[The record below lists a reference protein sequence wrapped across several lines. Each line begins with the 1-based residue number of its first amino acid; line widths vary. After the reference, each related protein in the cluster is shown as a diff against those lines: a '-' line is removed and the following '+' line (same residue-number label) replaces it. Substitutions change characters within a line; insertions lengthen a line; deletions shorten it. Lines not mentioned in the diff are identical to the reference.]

1 MPLCDED
8 IPLCDEVMQLC
19 GEVIALCDED
29 MPLCDED
36 MALCDEVM
44 PLCDEDMPLC
54 DEVMPLCD
62 ENPAE
67 HRRNRG
73 NRAKKCKRTWTGQF
87 VCLADRNAS
96 SVPSSEIKQILTR
109 AGLGLKR
116 LTFDSECKSRDLMD
130 TLMSDA
136 GFPQLRDCGGVEL
149 LHCAYAKQLKVI
161 TCNWSV
167 PDLKTNLGSQSK
179 IYIRPIQK
187 NLSTKPISSETDETL
202 ITQTCMGC
210 NKEFNIRELRDHL
223 WTCTARS
230 DEDEDDVSYEYDR
243 NEEQEDLNII
253 DPVDNTS
260 DTANGTTNM
269 IPNMDVQQ
277 SAAASNPDN
286 TPMDDSLP
294 KEETVD
300 DVVTAT
306 YEYCNT
312 NSVSDPVEIL
322 KIFQSKM
329 VTGRKL
335 DIEDSA
341 VLVEGET
348 NFIMVDRSN
357 ILRTAIDEICLIDNP
372 RLTLEVEFY
381 GEEARDLGGPRK
393 EFFTEVLREIHDKY
407 FENGLKQHL
416 EEDYKTVGVI
426 MGLST
431 LQNGRIPQFMGEEV
445 RQELFQSPFPSPCIE
460 QLRQGFD
467 KLGICKLAKKLPLL
481 LHLFVPNANSALTFR
496 KLKTLLKPKFSPEGS
511 NNRKH
516 ENDVYTI
523 FIAYMREAAGKYFY

>member
-1 MPLCDED
+1 
-8 IPLCDEVMQLC
+8 
-19 GEVIALCDED
+19 
-29 MPLCDED
+29 
-36 MALCDEVM
+36 
-44 PLCDEDMPLC
+44 
-54 DEVMPLCD
+54 
-62 ENPAE
+62 
-67 HRRNRG
+67 
-73 NRAKKCKRTWTGQF
+73 
-87 VCLADRNAS
+87 
-96 SVPSSEIKQILTR
+96 
-109 AGLGLKR
+109 
-116 LTFDSECKSRDLMD
+116 
-130 TLMSDA
+130 
-136 GFPQLRDCGGVEL
+136 
-149 LHCAYAKQLKVI
+149 
-161 TCNWSV
+161 
-167 PDLKTNLGSQSK
+167 
-179 IYIRPIQK
+179 
-187 NLSTKPISSETDETL
+187 
-202 ITQTCMGC
+202 MGC

-230 DEDEDDVSYEYDR
+230 DEDEDDVSYDR

-253 DPVDNTS
+253 DLVDNTS

-445 RQELFQSPFPSPCIE
+445 RRELFQSPFPSLCIE
-460 QLRQGFD
+460 QLRRGFD

-523 FIAYMREAAGKYFY
+523 FIAYMREAAGGRRCEGDITLNHILKFVTCDYDEPILGYTEGPAIDFYEVPNNASFLPTANTCINMLKLPRATHDHPLPDKDTLFKLYDYAFSCHYFGAI

>member
-1 MPLCDED
+1 MED
-8 IPLCDEVMQLC
+8 ILRRANLSSLLPRFQEQKIESTTILSLTDGELTRLGVTTIGDRVRLRELCSPEASSEYSPNDTTGSGTSTTTSGSASLTASTSRIRRERSFLFSPHQ
-19 GEVIALCDED
+19 
-29 MPLCDED
+29 
-36 MALCDEVM
+36 
-44 PLCDEDMPLC
+44 
-54 DEVMPLCD
+54 
-62 ENPAE
+62 NPAE

-230 DEDEDDVSYEYDR
+230 DEDEDDVSYDR
-243 NEEQEDLNII
+243 TEEQEDLNII
-253 DPVDNTS
+253 DTVDNTS

-269 IPNMDVQQ
+269 ISNMDVQQ

-286 TPMDDSLP
+286 TPNDDSLP
-294 KEETVD
+294 NEETVD

-312 NSVSDPVEIL
+312 NSVSDPVEI
-322 KIFQSKM
+322 
-329 VTGRKL
+329 
-335 DIEDSA
+335 
-341 VLVEGET
+341 
-348 NFIMVDRSN
+348 
-357 ILRTAIDEICLIDNP
+357 
-372 RLTLEVEFY
+372 
-381 GEEARDLGGPRK
+381 
-393 EFFTEVLREIHDKY
+393 
-407 FENGLKQHL
+407 
-416 EEDYKTVGVI
+416 
-426 MGLST
+426 
-431 LQNGRIPQFMGEEV
+431 
-445 RQELFQSPFPSPCIE
+445 
-460 QLRQGFD
+460 
-467 KLGICKLAKKLPLL
+467 
-481 LHLFVPNANSALTFR
+481 
-496 KLKTLLKPKFSPEGS
+496 
-511 NNRKH
+511 
-516 ENDVYTI
+516 
-523 FIAYMREAAGKYFY
+523 

>member
-1 MPLCDED
+1 
-8 IPLCDEVMQLC
+8 
-19 GEVIALCDED
+19 
-29 MPLCDED
+29 
-36 MALCDEVM
+36 
-44 PLCDEDMPLC
+44 
-54 DEVMPLCD
+54 
-62 ENPAE
+62 
-67 HRRNRG
+67 
-73 NRAKKCKRTWTGQF
+73 
-87 VCLADRNAS
+87 
-96 SVPSSEIKQILTR
+96 
-109 AGLGLKR
+109 
-116 LTFDSECKSRDLMD
+116 MD

-230 DEDEDDVSYEYDR
+230 DEDEDDVSYDR

-253 DPVDNTS
+253 DTVDNTS

-269 IPNMDVQQ
+269 ISNMDVQQ

-286 TPMDDSLP
+286 TPNDDSLP
-294 KEETVD
+294 NEETVD

-341 VLVEGET
+341 VLVQGET
-348 NFIMVDRSN
+348 NFIMVNRSK
-357 ILRTAIDEICLIDNP
+357 ILSTALDEICLIDNP

-393 EFFTEVLREIHDKY
+393 EFFNVVLREIHAKY

-416 EEDYKTVGVI
+416 KEDYKTVGII
-426 MGLST
+426 MACKEIT
-431 LQNGRIPQFMGEEV
+431 AFAA
-445 RQELFQSPFPSPCIE
+445 F
-460 QLRQGFD
+460 
-467 KLGICKLAKKLPLL
+467 ICS
-481 LHLFVPNANSALTFR
+481 NANSALTFR

-511 NNRKH
+511 NNRKL
-516 ENDVYTI
+516 ENDVYAI
-523 FIAYMREAAGKYFY
+523 FIAYMREAAGKCFY